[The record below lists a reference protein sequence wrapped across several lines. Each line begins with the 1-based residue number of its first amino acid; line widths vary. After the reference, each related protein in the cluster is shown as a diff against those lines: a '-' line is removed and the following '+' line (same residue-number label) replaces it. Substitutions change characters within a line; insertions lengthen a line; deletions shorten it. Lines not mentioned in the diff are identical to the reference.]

1 MIAHFVHI
9 LMDENIYVRKIQHR
23 LVSTSLK
30 EVENL
35 TLPLLSS
42 KSYAISSLSGDQY
55 IMKSMKVIYSQS
67 PKLHILHEILINI
80 LSTSSIIG
88 N

>member
-9 LMDENIYVRKIQHR
+9 LMDENIYVRKIQHK

-35 TLPLLSS
+35 TL
-42 KSYAISSLSGDQY
+42 SYFTR
-55 IMKSMKVIYSQS
+55 KFEVIC
-67 PKLHILHEILINI
+67 NI
-80 LSTSSIIG
+80 
-88 N
+88 